1 MKRPLVALFKRLA
14 LVLLLVVS
22 FFTGAFAGQAGWLPE
37 IRPAL
42 ADDAGMELNI
52 FWEAWQ
58 IIEQRF
64 VDREVLDGT
73 RLSYAALN
81 GLIEALGDT
90 GHTRFL
96 TPEQARQHE
105 SSLDGRFFGI
115 GARLGLDR
123 AGRPI
128 ILEPFFGSPAE
139 QAGLKAGD
147 RLLAVDGED
156 VTSLAIDQIVNR
168 IRGQEGTTVTIT
180 VLPRGRTQPQ
190 EVEVTRGEIAVPSLS
205 WTFIPSSNSSSN
217 SKIALIRLSQFGA
230 SVSQELIQALTEA
243 QKRGGTGLIVDVRG
257 NPGGLLR
264 QAIEVSSQFLQE
276 GDVMQETDAAGNVET
291 FAVKEG
297 GLAPDIPLVVL
308 IDRGSASSSEIFA
321 GAVQDHQRG
330 YLVGEVTFGTGT
342 VLTPYTLSDGS
353 VLLLGTSEWL
363 TADGRSIRQQGITPD
378 VLVELPP
385 EAAILSPNAV
395 RQMTEEELFHSGD
408 AQLLEAIKL
417 LNNCW
422 DRGQCE
428 EVQGIELQVGQ

>member
-1 MKRPLVALFKRLA
+1 MKRPLVTLFKRLA
-14 LVLLLVVS
+14 LVMLLVLS
-22 FFTGAFAGQAGWLPE
+22 FFTGVFARQAGWMSGL
-37 IRPAL
+37 RPAL
-42 ADDAGMELNI
+42 ADDAGAELSI

-64 VDREVLDGT
+64 VDREALDGT

-81 GLIEALGDT
+81 GLVEALGDT

-115 GARLGLDR
+115 GARLGFDY

-156 VTSLAIDQIVNR
+156 VTSLAIDQIVNL
-168 IRGQEGTTVTIT
+168 IRGQEGTTVIIT

-190 EVEVTRGEIAVPSLS
+190 EVEVTRGEIAIPSLS
-205 WTFIPSSNSSSN
+205 WTFIPNSSSN
-217 SKIALIRLSQFGA
+217 SKIAFIRLSQFGA
-230 SVSQELIQALTEA
+230 SVSQELSQALTEA
-243 QKRGGTGLIVDVRG
+243 QKRGSTGLIVDVRE

-276 GDVMQETDAAGNVET
+276 GNVMQETDAAGNVQT
-291 FAVKEG
+291 FTVTEG
-297 GLAPDIPLVVL
+297 GLALDIPLVVL

-363 TADGRSIRQQGITPD
+363 TADGRSIRKRGITPD

-385 EAAILSPNAV
+385 EAAILSPNVV

-422 DRGQCE
+422 DQGQCE
-428 EVQGIELQVGQ
+428 EVQGIELQIGR